1 MFYQSI
7 RIQIAI
13 ITKLINN
20 TKFKI
25 DKGDHLL
32 DTHTHILWNI
42 DDGSKNQ
49 CMSLQMLEIAARS
62 GTKAIFATPHVI
74 ERANKPSWEEIKE
87 KTQQLRQL
95 CAEAQIDIMLY
106 PGAEV
111 QMNWELL
118 PELGATGAYCL
129 NGGRYLLI
137 ELPAAEVPAYADEFW
152 YELELKGITPI
163 LAHPER
169 YQQLRENPDLLLLW
183 RRRGMLMQCNSGSF
197 TGMFGSSVC
206 ENAKVLL
213 ANGLVDLLGSD
224 GHRSEGRN
232 TDMSR
237 AAAVIRQL
245 AGEEVLRQLTETNPQ
260 AILKNQEIELKQPK
274 VLLED
279 KPKSFWQKLFGK

>member
-1 MFYQSI
+1 M
-7 RIQIAI
+7 
-13 ITKLINN
+13 
-20 TKFKI
+20 
-25 DKGDHLL
+25 L

-129 NGGRYLLI
+129 NGGRYLLV
-137 ELPAAEVPAYADEFW
+137 ELPAAEIPAYADEFW
-152 YELELKGITPI
+152 YELELKGITPV

-169 YQQLRENPDLLLLW
+169 YRQLHENKDLLLLW

-224 GHRSEGRN
+224 GHRCEGRN

-245 AGEEVLRQLTETNPQ
+245 AGEEVLRQMTETNPQ

-274 VLLED
+274 VFLED

>member
-1 MFYQSI
+1 M
-7 RIQIAI
+7 
-13 ITKLINN
+13 
-20 TKFKI
+20 
-25 DKGDHLL
+25 L

-129 NGGRYLLI
+129 NGGRYLLV
-137 ELPAAEVPAYADEFW
+137 ELPAAEIPAYADEFW
-152 YELELKGITPI
+152 DELELKGIMPI
-163 LAHPER
+163 L
-169 YQQLRENPDLLLLW
+169 
-183 RRRGMLMQCNSGSF
+183 RGI
-197 TGMFGSSVC
+197 SSC
-206 ENAKVLL
+206 AKTLTCCYCGGGVACLCS
-213 ANGLVDLLGSD
+213 A
-224 GHRSEGRN
+224 
-232 TDMSR
+232 T
-237 AAAVIRQL
+237 AAALPACSAAASARMP
-245 AGEEVLRQLTETNPQ
+245 R
-260 AILKNQEIELKQPK
+260 
-274 VLLED
+274 
-279 KPKSFWQKLFGK
+279 SCWQMVWSIC

>member
-62 GTKAIFATPHVI
+62 GTKAIFATPRVI

-118 PELGATGAYCL
+118 PELGAAGAYCL
-129 NGGRYLLI
+129 NGGRYLLV
-137 ELPAAEVPAYADEFW
+137 ELPAAEIPAYADEFW

-245 AGEEVLRQLTETNPQ
+245 AGEEVLRQMTETNPQ

-274 VLLED
+274 VFLED

>member
-1 MFYQSI
+1 MLYQSI

-13 ITKLINN
+13 IAKLINN

-25 DKGDHLL
+25 DKGDYLL
-32 DTHTHILWNI
+32 DTHAHILWNL
-42 DDGSKNQ
+42 DDGSKDLD
-49 CMSLQMLEIAARS
+49 MSVKMLQIAAGS

-74 ERANKPSWEEIKE
+74 EKFTKPSWAKIKE
-87 KTQQLRQL
+87 RTQLLQQLAR
-95 CAEAQIDIMLY
+95 EKQIDITLY

-118 PELGATGAYCL
+118 PELGAGGAYCL
-129 NGGRYLLI
+129 NGGRYMLV
-137 ELPAAEVPAYADEFW
+137 ELPASELPAYADEFW
-152 YELELKGITPI
+152 YELELKGVTPV

-169 YQQLRENPDLLLLW
+169 YRQLHENKDLLLLW

-197 TGMFGSSVC
+197 TGMFGKSVC
-206 ENAKVLL
+206 ENAKALL

-232 TDMSR
+232 TDMSQ
-237 AAAVIRQL
+237 AVAVIRQL
-245 AGEEVLRQLTETNPQ
+245 VGEEVLRQLTETNPQ

-274 VLLED
+274 VFLED

>member
-1 MFYQSI
+1 M
-7 RIQIAI
+7 
-13 ITKLINN
+13 
-20 TKFKI
+20 
-25 DKGDHLL
+25 L

-129 NGGRYLLI
+129 NGGRYLLV
-137 ELPAAEVPAYADEFW
+137 ELPAAEIPAYADEFW
-152 YELELKGITPI
+152 YELELKGIMPI

-245 AGEEVLRQLTETNPQ
+245 AGEEVLRQMTETNPQ
-260 AILKNQEIELKQPK
+260 AVLKNQEIELKQPK
-274 VLLED
+274 VFLED
-279 KPKSFWQKLFGK
+279 KPKSFWQRLFGK

>member
-1 MFYQSI
+1 M
-7 RIQIAI
+7 
-13 ITKLINN
+13 
-20 TKFKI
+20 
-25 DKGDHLL
+25 L

-129 NGGRYLLI
+129 NGGRYLLV
-137 ELPAAEVPAYADEFW
+137 ELPAAEIPAYADEFW
-152 YELELKGITPI
+152 YELELKGIMPI

-232 TDMSR
+232 TC
-237 AAAVIRQL
+237 
-245 AGEEVLRQLTETNPQ
+245 
-260 AILKNQEIELKQPK
+260 
-274 VLLED
+274 LLYTSPSPRD
-279 KPKSFWQKLFGK
+279 CS

>member
-1 MFYQSI
+1 MEPGRRLQDLDMSVKML
-7 RIQIAI
+7 QIAA
-13 ITKLINN
+13 
-20 TKFKI
+20 
-25 DKGDHLL
+25 G
-32 DTHTHILWNI
+32 
-42 DDGSKNQ
+42 
-49 CMSLQMLEIAARS
+49 S

-74 ERANKPSWEEIKE
+74 EKFTKPSWAKIKE
-87 KTQQLRQL
+87 RTQLLQQLAR
-95 CAEAQIDIMLY
+95 EKQIDIMLY

-118 PELGATGAYCL
+118 PELGAGGAYCL
-129 NGGRYLLI
+129 NGGRYMLV
-137 ELPAAEVPAYADEFW
+137 ELPASELPAYADEFW
-152 YELELKGITPI
+152 YELELKGVTPV

-169 YQQLRENPDLLLLW
+169 YRQLHENKDLLLLW

-197 TGMFGSSVC
+197 TGMFGKSVC
-206 ENAKVLL
+206 ENAKALL

-232 TDMSR
+232 TDMSQ

-274 VLLED
+274 VFLED

>member
-1 MFYQSI
+1 M
-7 RIQIAI
+7 QIAI

-129 NGGRYLLI
+129 NGGRYLLV
-137 ELPAAEVPAYADEFW
+137 ELPAAEIPAYADEFW
-152 YELELKGITPI
+152 YELELKGIMPI

-224 GHRSEGRN
+224 GRRTQYGYVTGSGGHQAAGRRRSTAADDRN
-232 TDMSR
+232 EPAGDLKKSGNR
-237 AAAVIRQL
+237 AQAAQSIFRRQTKELL
-245 AGEEVLRQLTETNPQ
+245 AET
-260 AILKNQEIELKQPK
+260 L
-274 VLLED
+274 
-279 KPKSFWQKLFGK
+279 WQIIN